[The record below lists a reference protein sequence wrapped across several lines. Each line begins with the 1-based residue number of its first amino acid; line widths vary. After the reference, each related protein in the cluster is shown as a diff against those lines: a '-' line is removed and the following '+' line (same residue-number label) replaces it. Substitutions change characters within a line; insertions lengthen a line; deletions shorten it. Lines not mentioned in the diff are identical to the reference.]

1 MKVEYHW
8 SSLAT
13 VGVFA
18 FCLIL
23 VAVSGA
29 PYLVLGLFGAIFL
42 AVSGHADILGRRP
55 AIGNANRKFLRS
67 AVPLAAACLSS
78 VAFATTYDPTP
89 VVTWRVAGLIGVALP
104 LAVHLLLSRSR
115 DAMENRAMLFTMA
128 YCIGV
133 WLAFSKVVPFGSTD
147 HLLPALAIC
156 FFAVLLPAAVVRH
169 VVVEG
174 LRHRPL
180 VR

>member
-1 MKVEYHW
+1 MRIEYYW
-8 SSLAT
+8 SSLGT
-13 VGVFA
+13 VGVFVC
-18 FCLIL
+18 CLIL

-42 AVSGHADILGRRP
+42 AVSGYADIRGRR
-55 AIGNANRKFLRS
+55 AAEGNANRKFLRF

-78 VAFATTYDPTP
+78 VAFATTYDPKP
-89 VVTWRVAGLIGVALP
+89 VVTWRIAGLIGVALP
-104 LAVHLLLSRSR
+104 IAVHLLLSRSR
-115 DAMENRAMLFTMA
+115 DVMENRAMLCTML

-147 HLLPALAIC
+147 HLLPALAVC
-156 FFAVLLPAAVVRH
+156 LFAVLLPAAVVRH

-180 VR
+180 AR